1 MLNRINLTIRK
12 IHAHTVSMSAVS
24 SIRLGSRVYL
34 RLCIAGDPGCV
45 VGFTRSGKAKVE
57 WFDLDLGHT
66 TEHDPSTL
74 IVDEAFHVEQ
84 LGLDFEE
91 IAA

>member
-1 MLNRINLTIRK
+1 
-12 IHAHTVSMSAVS
+12 MSAVS
-24 SIRLGSRVYL
+24 TIRLGSRVYL

-45 VGFTRSGKAKVE
+45 IGFTRKGKAIVE
-57 WFDLDLGHT
+57 WLDMQEMGRP
-66 TEHDPSTL
+66 TEHEISTL
-74 IVDEAFHVEQ
+74 VVDEAFRVTQ